1 MSATENQIR
10 QKSYGDL
17 ANFVKRLAK
26 FRFSRRFFVPLQRL
40 RRFEQSPVHRGRGVS
55 HGGMNVNME
64 WIILIVAG
72 LCETGFTYSLGRAK
86 CVAGVEWRLFFIVT
100 LIASIV
106 GLKIV

>member
-1 MSATENQIR
+1 M
-10 QKSYGDL
+10 D
-17 ANFVKRLAK
+17 
-26 FRFSRRFFVPLQRL
+26 
-40 RRFEQSPVHRGRGVS
+40 
-55 HGGMNVNME
+55 

-72 LCETGFTYSLGRAK
+72 LCETGFTYCLGRAK